1 MEYTFPIAL
10 QLTDLPYYEYS
21 VHDSMLNHANKLYQI
36 EESSLCFITINTK
49 MWELY
54 IIFVVNVKVFFNSKY
69 KDTAFMHSSI
79 DMLAYLFFIT

>member
-21 VHDSMLNHANKLYQI
+21 VHDSMLNHANKLYRI

-49 MWELY
+49 M
-54 IIFVVNVKVFFNSKY
+54 
-69 KDTAFMHSSI
+69 
-79 DMLAYLFFIT
+79 